1 MEGRQR
7 LWAVA
12 MAVGVAGGVAALLLQ
27 QDRPPPA
34 QRLEATPPEA
44 ERASPGWSLLAL
56 GGGTP
61 PSTTAI
67 QPPTRPPSE
76 PEDLWHTLFT
86 DGSLRG
92 AELDGAWGT
101 WDGQRL
107 TPNADLRRRFDQ
119 LLTTLGETQLGD
131 LRRLVAWL
139 AERDLGATGSQAV
152 LDVWDRYLNLQQH
165 AFGEPMD
172 LNRPERWPSVLQ
184 EHQLAR
190 REMLGMDWADAF
202 YREEE
207 AAFRL
212 RLDQTSSS
220 QPTTEPNWTAPAPA
234 GLAPEAWHRERVA
247 ALGLEAASRLQAEE
261 RAQADWDGRLA
272 TARSAI
278 ERLSQAPELS
288 PVQRQ
293 EAKQNWLNQNF
304 QGSERLRAGALL
316 GL

>member
-1 MEGRQR
+1 MMGGRQR

-12 MAVGVAGGVAALLLQ
+12 MAAGVAGVAALVFLP
-27 QDRPPPA
+27 DRPPPA
-34 QRLEATPPEA
+34 QRLDPPPSNSGN
-44 ERASPGWSLLAL
+44 ASPGWSLLAL
-56 GGGTP
+56 GGGVGP
-61 PSTTAI
+61 TTAAI
-67 QPPTRPPSE
+67 QPPPYSPAE
-76 PEDLWHTLFT
+76 PEDLLHTLFT
-86 DGSLRG
+86 EGSLRG
-92 AELDGAWGT
+92 AELDGAWGA

-107 TPNADLRRRFDQ
+107 SPNADLRRRFDQ
-119 LLTTLGETQLGD
+119 LLTTLGETHVD
-131 LRRLVAWL
+131 ELRRLVAWL
-139 AERDLGATGSQAV
+139 AERDLGAPGAQAV
-152 LDVWDRYLNLQQH
+152 LEVWDRYLKLQQH
-165 AFGEPMD
+165 VFREPMD
-172 LNRPERWPSVLQ
+172 LARPERWPAVLQ

-190 REMLGMDWADAF
+190 REMLGMAWADAF
-202 YREEE
+202 YGDEET
-207 AAFRL
+207 AFRQ
-212 RLDQTSSS
+212 RLDQTSTS
-220 QPTTEPNWTAPAPA
+220 QPTAEPNWTAPAPA

-247 ALGLEAASRLQAEE
+247 ALGQEAASRLQAEE